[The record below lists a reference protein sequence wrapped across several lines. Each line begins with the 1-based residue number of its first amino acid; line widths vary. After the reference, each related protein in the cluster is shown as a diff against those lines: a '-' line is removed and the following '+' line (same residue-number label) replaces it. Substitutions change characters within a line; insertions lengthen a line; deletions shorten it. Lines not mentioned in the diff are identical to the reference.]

1 MQSDSVY
8 KMVRTL
14 AEEKRIHR
22 RVDISLAGRYMLAN
36 KREYRCRTMDISIG
50 GLSIRGYEK
59 GNLGDTIILYIDE
72 IGRIEGTI
80 VRHIDD
86 GFAISFTPS
95 PAKRQ
100 RLMEKLTWLMN
111 KDLVEGDETR
121 RFART
126 LTAVPETK
134 FYLPDGRAYPCK
146 IIDMSLSGASIE
158 IDVIPAVG
166 ADITL
171 GKMKGRVVRHHDS
184 GIAVK
189 FTEIEDTTTLA
200 DHFGSGSTSSL
211 H

>member
-1 MQSDSVY
+1 MQPASIY
-8 KMVRTL
+8 NL
-14 AEEKRIHR
+14 ALEKRIHR
-22 RVDISLAGRYMLAN
+22 RVDISLSGRYMLAN
-36 KREYRCRTMDISIG
+36 RQEYRCHTLDVSLG

-59 GNLGDTIILYIDE
+59 GNLGDKIILYIDE

-80 VRHIDD
+80 VRHIEK
-86 GFAISFTPS
+86 GFAISFSPS

-100 RLMEKLTWLMN
+100 RLLEKLTWLMN
-111 KDLVEGDETR
+111 RGVIEGDETR
-121 RFART
+121 RFTRQLPPVA
-126 LTAVPETK
+126 ETS

-166 ADITL
+166 AEITL
-171 GKMKGRVVRHHDS
+171 GKVKGRVIRHHDS
-184 GIAVK
+184 GIAVE

-200 DHFGSGSTSSL
+200 DHFGSEASKAL